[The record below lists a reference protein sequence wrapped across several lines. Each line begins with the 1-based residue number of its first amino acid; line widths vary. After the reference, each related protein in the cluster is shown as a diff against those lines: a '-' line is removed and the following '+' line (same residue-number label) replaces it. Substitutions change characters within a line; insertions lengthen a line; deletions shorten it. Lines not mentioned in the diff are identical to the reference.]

1 MIAPVPPGKSAS
13 LPRVLVLAIGE
24 AHQLLHVLG
33 PARELARGGI
43 HTDILVPTDWHE
55 QLIAA
60 HAPELLRNVL
70 KAPLFYRG
78 RPLYQCPPRLP
89 NILLSLPRLAG
100 YDAILTP
107 ERTSTALKKILGQR
121 CPKLIHILH
130 GAGDREKG
138 YEDRI
143 RLFDL
148 VFVAGQKDFDAFLRY
163 GLATA
168 ENCHVI
174 GYCKFDVLPKAPP
187 RFFDND
193 RPVVLYNPHFDVGL
207 SSWLRFGPPLVQA
220 FAKMP
225 DFNFIIA
232 PHLRLRGK
240 GRRLFDQLSQTSQ
253 APNLRFDGGS
263 IHSINMDYTRTADI
277 YVGDVSSQVYEFL
290 QAPKPCVFLNAHDA
304 NWRDSPFYRHWAFG
318 QVASSAEEALTLIG
332 SAKADH
338 PRFVAGQTAGFA
350 AAINA
355 GPGSASARA
364 AAVIRDFLDGA

>member
-1 MIAPVPPGKSAS
+1 MRP
-13 LPRVLVLAIGE
+13 
-24 AHQLLHVLG
+24 
-33 PARELARGGI
+33 
-43 HTDILVPTDWHE
+43 
-55 QLIAA
+55 
-60 HAPELLRNVL
+60 
-70 KAPLFYRG
+70 PLFYQG
-78 RPLYQCPPRLP
+78 RPLYQCPLRLP
-89 NILLSLPRLAG
+89 NLLLSLARISR

-107 ERTSTALKKILGQR
+107 ERTSTALKKVLGKQ

-148 VFVAGQKDFDAFLRY
+148 VFVAGQKDYDAFLHY

-174 GYCKFDVLPKAPP
+174 GYSKFDVLPPAPP
-187 RFFDND
+187 RFFGND
-193 RPVVLYNPHFDVGL
+193 RPVVLYNPHFDTDL
-207 SSWLRFGPPLVQA
+207 SSWMKFGPSLVEA

-225 DFNFIIA
+225 DFNFIVA

-240 GRRLFDQLSQTSQ
+240 GRRLFDKLSQWPQ

-263 IHSINMDYTRTADI
+263 IHSLNMDYTRTADI

-290 QAPKPCVFLNAHDA
+290 QTLKPCVFLNAHDA
-304 NWRDSPFYRHWAFG
+304 HWRDNPFYRHWAFG
-318 QVASSAEEALTLIG
+318 EVASSAEEALLLIR
-332 SAKADH
+332 SAKDAH
-338 PRFVAGQTAGFA
+338 LGFLAQQAAGFA

-355 GPGSASARA
+355 GPASASARA
-364 AAVIRDFLDGA
+364 AALIRDFLDRA